1 MKTFP
6 SPEALR
12 RFPFGMADLALL
24 LGTFL
29 LLALGAGA
37 LVSFA
42 PPQVVPQIDLD
53 PRNLPYYAGR
63 STLRMFIALFFSTLF
78 TLVYGYT
85 AANNRWAE
93 RVMIPL
99 LDILQSVPVL
109 GFLSITV
116 TGFIALFPGSLLGL
130 EAASIFTIF
139 TSQVW
144 NMTFSFYQ
152 SLRTVPVELQEAATL
167 YQLSRWQRFT
177 TLEVPAA
184 VIGLLWNAM
193 MSFGGGWFFV
203 VASEAISVLNQ
214 SYTLPGIG
222 SYVAAA
228 IADENLVALGWA
240 FLTIAIVILLVD
252 QLFWR
257 PLIAWSDKFRMEQS
271 ASAAAPESWV
281 YNLLQT
287 ARIPR
292 RLGNFLTPAT
302 EALNRLLSRLSPPR
316 SGFRVTGATESQL
329 DRLYTLILLLMIGV
343 LIASALHWIMTTV
356 GLGEVFKTFGL
367 GILTLL
373 RVTLLLLFA
382 TVIWTPI
389 GVAIGFNPKLAR
401 TLQPVVQFLASF
413 PANFIFPFAT
423 LFFLWSHLS
432 LEWGSIPLM
441 ALVNPNPFN
450 SGPLIVVEQVSKRFL
465 LPDGKGEFTVLKD
478 VSLTV
483 KSGEVIALLGRS
495 GSGKSTLLRIMAGL
509 IPPSEGQVYSNGQP
523 LRGANNTVAMVFQS
537 FALLPWLTVQENVE
551 LGLEARGVKREERR
565 QRALQAIAVG
575 VGRHYWHPS
584 AVADEIRLSGRI
596 EGYETDL
603 AAKVGGRVVQM
614 GVAEGDRV
622 ESGEVVAQF
631 EDAQIQAQLAQ
642 AQAQVGAAQQQV
654 NQAQL
659 QVAVLTSQME
669 EAHLTLQQSQGDS
682 QGRLAQATAAVAQ
695 AQLGEAQAALD
706 LARADRGRFADL
718 VDRGAIPQQQFDQV
732 ETRLQSAQKTLV
744 ARRAALSAAQQ
755 QVTAAQGALTQA
767 QSGGLTPDIRQA
779 QINRLTTQQQQ
790 ARAQLAASQAT
801 LKQAQAAAQEVS
813 ARLADLTITSPI
825 AGVVVTRTAEPGEVV
840 AAGAALVTVV
850 DLGSVYLRGYIPE
863 AQVGLVRVGQA
874 AQVFL
879 DSAPDQ
885 PLAATVAA
893 VDAEASF
900 TPENIY
906 FKEDRITQ
914 VFGLKLALT
923 NPQGFAKPGMPAD
936 GKILLTPAPVRP

>member
-12 RFPFGMADLALL
+12 RFPLGIADLALL
-24 LGTFL
+24 LGTFF
-29 LLALGAGA
+29 LLALVARLGAGA

-116 TGFIALFPGSLLGL
+116 SGFIALFPGSLLGL
-130 EAASIFTIF
+130 EAASIFAIF

-152 SLRTVPVELQEAATL
+152 SLRTVPMELQEAATL

-177 TLEVPAA
+177 TLEVPTA

-292 RLGNFLTPAT
+292 MLGNFLTPAT
-302 EALNRLLSRLSPPR
+302 EALNRLLSKLSPPR
-316 SGFRVTGATESQL
+316 SGFRVTGAMESQL

-382 TVIWTPI
+382 TVIWTPM

-432 LEWGSIPLM
+432 LEWGSILLM
-441 ALVNPNPFN
+441 ALGAQWYILFN
-450 SGPLIVVEQVSKRFL
+450 S
-465 LPDGKGEFTVLKD
+465 
-478 VSLTV
+478 
-483 KSGEVIALLGRS
+483 IAGAQS
-495 GSGKSTLLRIMAGL
+495 
-509 IPPSEGQVYSNGQP
+509 IP
-523 LRGANNTVAMVFQS
+523 
-537 FALLPWLTVQENVE
+537 
-551 LGLEARGVKREERR
+551 
-565 QRALQAIAVG
+565 
-575 VGRHYWHPS
+575 
-584 AVADEIRLSGRI
+584 
-596 EGYETDL
+596 TDL
-603 AAKVGGRVVQM
+603 REMADDMGLKGWQRWKKLIIPGIFSAWVTGGVT
-614 GVAEGDRV
+614 A
-622 ESGEVVAQF
+622 SG
-631 EDAQIQAQLAQ
+631 
-642 AQAQVGAAQQQV
+642 GAWNASIV
-654 NQAQL
+654 SEM
-659 QVAVLTSQME
+659 VTWGSTTLTATGLGSYI
-669 EAHLTLQQSQGDS
+669 
-682 QGRLAQATAAVAQ
+682 AQATFAGDWPRIT
-695 AQLGEAQAALD
+695 LGIGMMSLFVVG
-706 LARADRGRFADL
+706 LNRVLWR
-718 VDRGAIPQQQFDQV
+718 
-732 ETRLQSAQKTLV
+732 RLY
-744 ARRAALSAAQQ
+744 
-755 QVTAAQGALTQA
+755 
-767 QSGGLTPDIRQA
+767 
-779 QINRLTTQQQQ
+779 
-790 ARAQLAASQAT
+790 QLAES
-801 LKQAQAAAQEVS
+801 KYS
-813 ARLADLTITSPI
+813 
-825 AGVVVTRTAEPGEVV
+825 
-840 AAGAALVTVV
+840 
-850 DLGSVYLRGYIPE
+850 LG
-863 AQVGLVRVGQA
+863 
-874 AQVFL
+874 
-879 DSAPDQ
+879 
-885 PLAATVAA
+885 
-893 VDAEASF
+893 
-900 TPENIY
+900 
-906 FKEDRITQ
+906 
-914 VFGLKLALT
+914 
-923 NPQGFAKPGMPAD
+923 
-936 GKILLTPAPVRP
+936 